1 MGAFATPAELS
12 AYTKGAISPTD
23 GRSQL
28 ILDGASEAIRRYV
41 GWNVA
46 PPEDVT
52 VTLDGGGTVL
62 YLPSLKVNSVA
73 SVLVDGV
80 AVTDFEWSRR
90 TGNLRRKGG
99 LAFPEVWGGIVVAFN
114 SGYTAVPADLKGV
127 VLQVSSIALS
137 SPTGATREQAGA
149 VAMAWATTAP
159 GVSGGLTLLER
170 DLAIV
175 DSYRVPKEA

>member
-1 MGAFATPAELS
+1 MASFASPTELS
-12 AYTKGAISPTD
+12 AYTKGNISPTD

-28 ILDGASEAIRRYV
+28 ILDGASEAIRRYA
-41 GWNVA
+41 GWNIA
-46 PPEDVT
+46 PAEDVT
-52 VTLDGGGTVL
+52 ATLDGGGTVL

-73 SVLVDGV
+73 SVTVSGV

-90 TGNLRRKGG
+90 TGNLRRKDG
-99 LAFPEVWGGIVVAFN
+99 ACFPEVWGGVVVAFN
-114 SGYTAVPADLKGV
+114 SGYAEVPADLKEV

-159 GVSGGLTLLER
+159 GVSGGLTLLAR
-170 DLAIV
+170 DLAV
-175 DSYRVPKEA
+175 VNSYRLPKEA